1 MTQAERIKG
10 WLPVRDGEW
19 PLVLA
24 TGLFAFL
31 AVAFAIALRT
41 WSDAVFLT
49 TFDAGWIPWL
59 FVASA
64 LVFVPA
70 TLGYA
75 WLAPRIGAI
84 WLNTF
89 LLILFIVAMFVSMR
103 LAQGAFGV
111 FVTVLAMQVIS
122 PLANVIA
129 WNAILDRIDNRQARR
144 LLPVI
149 GGISTLG
156 AISAGV
162 VGGEMAARIGNEAL
176 LWIGVCLLCA
186 MVPLPLA
193 LAVSRERR
201 IQRYGPDIRSALRSL
216 TANRLIGT
224 VAIATFLMALT
235 TNVIDYQFKAFAQDA
250 LAPESLGVFFG
261 RFHGAT
267 NLAVLLVQFFVAPVV
282 MRRFGV
288 GLSFA
293 LHPII
298 VMLGAALTLFMPA
311 LAAIVMLR
319 FADTMLKF
327 TFHKNSNDLALT
339 PVPAHDRHQAM
350 VFIKGIVYPLGGI
363 AAGLL
368 LWISS
373 LLGFDAMSAGGY
385 LVLGLGSCWFV
396 MVRRVRSQYVQQI
409 GEKLSIEVH
418 PVRRPAPDPGPASLM
433 RELQRSVREIR
444 ELQSRMRLHAEPEIG
459 TAIIDA
465 LDHLFVTL
473 GELIGDP
480 RAVAEA
486 AQRYLHGSGS
496 ERAYAVEL
504 LDTLLDTHRVP
515 AATDLL
521 DSLSR
526 DRARGL
532 LQTEP
537 RLS

>member
-1 MTQAERIKG
+1 MERDATPKS
-10 WLPVRDGEW
+10 WLPIRDGEW

-24 TGLFAFL
+24 TGAFAFL

-64 LVFVPA
+64 LAFVPA
-70 TLGYA
+70 TFCYA

-89 LLILFIVAMFVSMR
+89 LLMLFVAAMFVSMR

-111 FVTVLAMQVIS
+111 FVAVLAMQVIS
-122 PLANVIA
+122 PLVNVIA
-129 WNAILDRIDNRQARR
+129 WITILDGIDNRQARR

-162 VGGEMAARIGNEAL
+162 AGGEMAARIGNHSL
-176 LWIGVCLLCA
+176 LWIGVCLLFA
-186 MVPLPLA
+186 MAPLPLA
-193 LAVSRERR
+193 LAVSRE
-201 IQRYGPDIRSALRSL
+201 QRPQRSGPDIRSVLRSL
-216 TANRLIGT
+216 AANRLIGT

-235 TNVIDYQFKAFAQDA
+235 TNVIDYQFKALAQDA

-288 GLSFA
+288 GFSFA
-293 LHPII
+293 LHP
-298 VMLGAALTLFMPA
+298 VVVLLGAALTLLVPV
-311 LAAIVMLR
+311 LAAVVVLR
-319 FADTMLKF
+319 FADTLLKF

-339 PVPAHDRHQAM
+339 PIPAHDRHQAM

-368 LWISS
+368 LWVSN
-373 LLGFDAMSAGGY
+373 LLGFDAMSAGGF
-385 LVLGLGSCWFV
+385 LVLGLGSSWFV
-396 MVRRVRSQYVQQI
+396 MTRRVRLQYLQKI

-418 PVRRPAPDPGPASLM
+418 PVRGPAPDPGPARLM
-433 RELQRSVREIR
+433 RRLQRLVREIR
-444 ELQSRMRLHAEPEIG
+444 ELQRQMHLQAEPKIG
-459 TAIIDA
+459 TAINEA
-465 LDHLFVTL
+465 LDRLFDTL

-480 RAVAEA
+480 RAVGEA

-526 DRARGL
+526 DRSRGL
-532 LQTEP
+532 LP
-537 RLS
+537 LPLS

>member
-1 MTQAERIKG
+1 MR
-10 WLPVRDGEW
+10 
-19 PLVLA
+19 
-24 TGLFAFL
+24 
-31 AVAFAIALRT
+31 
-41 WSDAVFLT
+41 
-49 TFDAGWIPWL
+49 AG
-59 FVASA
+59 
-64 LVFVPA
+64 
-70 TLGYA
+70 
-75 WLAPRIGAI
+75 
-84 WLNTF
+84 
-89 LLILFIVAMFVSMR
+89 
-103 LAQGAFGV
+103 Q
-111 FVTVLAMQVIS
+111 
-122 PLANVIA
+122 PLANVVA
-129 WNAILDRIDNRQARR
+129 WNTILDRINNREARR

-162 VGGEMAARIGNEAL
+162 AGGEMAARIGNHSL

-201 IQRYGPDIRSALRSL
+201 IQRHGPDIRSVLRSL
-216 TANRLIGT
+216 TANRLIGS

-235 TNVIDYQFKAFAQDA
+235 TNVIDYQFKVYVQDA

-261 RFHGAT
+261 RFHGVT
-267 NLAVLLVQFFVAPVV
+267 NFAVLLVQFFVAPKV

-288 GLSFA
+288 GFSFA
-293 LHPII
+293 LHP
-298 VMLGAALTLFMPA
+298 VVVLLGAALTLFVPV

-319 FADTMLKF
+319 FADTLLKF

-350 VFIKGIVYPLGGI
+350 VFMKGTVYPLGGI

-368 LWISS
+368 LWISN
-373 LLGFDAMSAGGY
+373 LLGFDAMRAGGF
-385 LVLGLGSCWFV
+385 LVLGLGSSWFV
-396 MVRRVRSQYVQQI
+396 MTRRVRMQYVQQI

-433 RELQRSVREIR
+433 RQLQRLVREIR
-444 ELQSRMRLHAEPEIG
+444 ELQRRMRLQAEPEIG
-459 TAIIDA
+459 TAINEA
-465 LDHLFVTL
+465 LDRLFETL

-480 RAVAEA
+480 RAVGEA

-504 LDTLLDTHRVP
+504 LDALLDTHRVP

-521 DSLSR
+521 DALSR
-526 DRARGL
+526 DRSRGL
-532 LQTEP
+532 LQTETRP
-537 RLS
+537 S

>member
-1 MTQAERIKG
+1 MKQAQRRKG

-19 PLVLA
+19 PLVMA
-24 TGLFAFL
+24 TGTFAFL

-41 WSDAVFLT
+41 WCDAVFLT
-49 TFDAGWIPWL
+49 VFDASWIPWL

-70 TLGYA
+70 TFCYA
-75 WLAPRIGAI
+75 WLAPRIGAL
-84 WLNTF
+84 WLNTI
-89 LLILFIVAMFVSMR
+89 LLILFVAAMFVSIR

-111 FVTVLAMQVIS
+111 FVVVLAMQVIS
-122 PLANVIA
+122 PLVNVIA
-129 WNAILDRIDNRQARR
+129 WNTILDRIDNRQARR

-162 VGGEMAARIGNEAL
+162 IGGEMAVRIGNYSL
-176 LWIGVCLLCA
+176 LLIGAGLLCA
-186 MVPLPLA
+186 MAPLPLV
-193 LAVSRERR
+193 LAISRERR
-201 IQRYGPDIRSALRSL
+201 IKSYGPDIRAVLRSF

-224 VAIATFLMALT
+224 VAAATFLMALT
-235 TNVIDYQFKAFAQDA
+235 TNVIDYQFKAFAQDS
-250 LAPESLGVFFG
+250 LPPESLGVFFG
-261 RFHGAT
+261 RFHGVT

-288 GLSFA
+288 GFSFA
-293 LHPII
+293 LHPVI
-298 VMLGAALTLFMPA
+298 VLLGAALTLFVPV
-311 LAAIVMLR
+311 LAAIAMLR
-319 FADTMLKF
+319 FVDTLLKF

-339 PVPAHDRHQAM
+339 LVPAHDRHQAM

-373 LLGFDAMSAGGY
+373 LLGFDPMSAGGF
-385 LVLGLGSCWFV
+385 LVLGLGSSWFV
-396 MVRRVRSQYVQQI
+396 MARRVRSKYVQQI

-418 PVRRPAPDPGPASLM
+418 PVRCPVPDPGPARLM
-433 RELQRSVREIR
+433 HELQCLVREIR
-444 ELQSRMRLHAEPEIG
+444 VLQQRMRLHAEPETG
-459 TAIIDA
+459 AAITEA
-465 LDHLFVTL
+465 LDRFFEML
-473 GELIGDP
+473 GDLIGDP
-480 RAVAEA
+480 RAVSEA

-526 DRARGL
+526 DHSRGL
-532 LQTEP
+532 LKMEP
-537 RLS
+537 RTS